1 MDYPNFGFE
10 ILHHNSETQA
20 RVGRLTTPHGDL
32 LTPNFIFCATKAAI
46 KGAGPEDLRAI
57 KADIILSNTYH
68 LMLQPGAD
76 VIEKVGGLHRFTGW
90 QGPMLTDS
98 GGFQIFSLGHGS
110 VAEEIKGVRQTS
122 RPPLL
127 QSISEDGAVFRS
139 YIDGKSHT
147 LTPEKAMQIQR
158 QLGADLVLVLDEC
171 TPFHVDKTYTAQSMQ
186 MSHHWAD
193 RSLTA
198 FSQTHDGKQALYGI
212 VQGGV
217 YEDLRCE
224 SAQFISS
231 RPFFGQAIGGS
242 LGATKDQMFNVVQQ
256 TLMHLQRDK
265 PIHLLGIG
273 GIEDIWT
280 CVALG
285 IDTFDCVAPTRI
297 ARHGWALVRGR
308 KRARLNLNNASFRT
322 DDTPLDP
329 TCDCSTCQTYSRAY
343 LRHLFKAREIQGIR
357 LVTIHNMRFMTR
369 LLATIR
375 QAIIENRFISARQ
388 AWFSEE
394 ADTA

>member
-1 MDYPNFGFE
+1 MEYPHFGFE
-10 ILHHNSETQA
+10 ILHRSSETQA

-32 LTPNFIFCATKAAI
+32 LTPNFVFCATKAAI
-46 KGAGPEDLRAI
+46 KGAGPEDLRAVQ
-57 KADIILSNTYH
+57 ADIILSNTYH
-68 LMLQPGAD
+68 LMLQPGAE

-110 VAEEIKGVRQTS
+110 VAAEIKGVRHTA

-127 QSISEDGAVFRS
+127 QHISAEGARFRS
-139 YIDGKSHT
+139 YIDGKSHL
-147 LTPEKAMQIQR
+147 LTPEKSMQIQR
-158 QLGADLVLVLDEC
+158 QLGADFVLVLDEC
-171 TPFHVDKTYTAQSMQ
+171 TPFHVDKIYTAQSMQ

-193 RSLTA
+193 RSLAA

-212 VQGGV
+212 VQGGI
-217 YEDLRCE
+217 YEDLRRE
-224 SAQFISS
+224 SAQFVSS

-242 LGATKDQMFNVVQQ
+242 LGATKVQMLSVVER
-256 TLMHLQRDK
+256 TVAHLRRDK

-273 GIEDIWT
+273 GIEDIWAG
-280 CVALG
+280 VALG
-285 IDTFDCVAPTRI
+285 IDTFDCVAPTRL
-297 ARHGWALVRGR
+297 ARHGWALVRER
-308 KRARLNLNNASFRT
+308 KQARLNLNNATFRT
-322 DDTPLDP
+322 DSAPLDS

-357 LVTIHNMRFMTR
+357 LVTLHNMRFMTR

-375 QAIIENRFISARQ
+375 QAIMEDCFVKAHQ

-394 ADTA
+394 TEG